1 MLFTLHSVPAA
12 AATKPPLPPFHGSVQ
27 VVPAATRQALKHA
40 HLWHPGCPTPL
51 SHLRLLTV
59 SFVGFDRVAELS
71 VLDFPP
77 GLAVVLDELP
87 GSPLLSSVPPLTE
100 PVGGDTE
107 PQPIR

>member
-1 MLFTLHSVPAA
+1 MDSRPASIETPRPSA
-12 AATKPPLPPFHGSVQ
+12 SSTIPS
-27 VVPAATRQALKHA
+27 
-40 HLWHPGCPTPL
+40 PTPIHSGKPVKGRVAPAGL
-51 SHLRLLTV
+51 CSAARTAED
-59 SFVGFDRVAELS
+59 SRPARFEPRFVGFDRVAELS